1 VLVDTSVWIELFT
14 ASESTADLWL
24 TERIR
29 ADSPIVVPEVVLM
42 ELLIGTTDEAKA
54 ALRRRRLQ
62 RFVIEPLA
70 PVRDAEDAAAIHR
83 ECRRHGHTVRS
94 MIDCL
99 VAAMA
104 LRLEVPVAH
113 RDRDFEVIAAHC
125 GLQTVSLL

>member
-14 ASESTADLWL
+14 ASESTADVWL

-29 ADSPIVVPEVVLM
+29 ADLPIVVPEVVLM
-42 ELLIGTTDEAKA
+42 ELLIGTTDESRA
-54 ALRRRRLQ
+54 ALRRQRLQ
-62 RFVIEPLA
+62 RFEIEPLA

-83 ECRRHGHTVRS
+83 ECRRHGHTVHS

-104 LRLEVPVAH
+104 IRLDQQVAH
-113 RDRDFEVIAAHC
+113 RDRDFELIAAHC
-125 GLQTVSLL
+125 GLQTLSLL